1 MPAAYDVSV
10 VVARLERCSRRI
22 WGATRRAR
30 ELREVWT
37 VLNEGRAVRMAIS
50 RSPASAAATI
60 LQDALLR
67 EQILIIVRLFD
78 FPRGPALKSNR
89 ISFPVVRELLTLPGV
104 MEVFTER
111 ARSWPGQSESKNME
125 IVHARFAGFEER
137 LGRLQAED
145 PNRERRL
152 RSYRDENLAHELY
165 FEQPRPKAL
174 YGYIP
179 DLLHEVL
186 QLTEDVG
193 LIVQG
198 AHYFWDEGE
207 AERSATALWSA
218 VAAAFPRRNSL
229 LRTE

>member
-1 MPAAYDVSV
+1 V
-10 VVARLERCSRRI
+10 L
-22 WGATRRAR
+22 
-30 ELREVWT
+30 WT
-37 VLNEGRAVRMAIS
+37 FLPSAHGHGRADPSLRTWGSSEPA
-50 RSPASAAATI
+50 SPASRRVWTAFKPKI
-60 LQDALLR
+60 
-67 EQILIIVRLFD
+67 
-78 FPRGPALKSNR
+78 PS
-89 ISFPVVRELLTLPGV
+89 
-104 MEVFTER
+104 
-111 ARSWPGQSESKNME
+111 
-125 IVHARFAGFEER
+125 
-137 LGRLQAED
+137 
-145 PNRERRL
+145 RERRL

-198 AHYFWDEGE
+198 TNYFWDEGE